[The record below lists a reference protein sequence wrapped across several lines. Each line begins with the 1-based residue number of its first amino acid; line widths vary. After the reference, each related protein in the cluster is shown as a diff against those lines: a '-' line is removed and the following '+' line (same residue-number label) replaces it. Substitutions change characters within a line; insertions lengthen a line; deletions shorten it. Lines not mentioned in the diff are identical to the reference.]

1 MRLILGVRLLI
12 AWFDGNQS
20 AVMGSYSLAFKGK
33 MLLEVLKVQERI
45 LST

>member
-1 MRLILGVRLLI
+1 MRLILRVRLLI

-33 MLLEVLKVQERI
+33 MLLKVLEIQERI